1 MVDRAQKSE
10 QKIKQKLKMA
20 PRVLEYIKILRMPA
34 QELRT
39 YLRQSAEQ
47 NPFVDVSDESTE
59 EDYPDETAP
68 TSDYEPNRR
77 VVMEAKIAN
86 RKPSLQSHL
95 LNQLNLLVESEEE
108 KKIGE
113 ILIGEIDERGL
124 FTASVTELSKW
135 YGIEESKLR
144 DVLKRVIQRM
154 EPTGVGAESVEE
166 AIEIQLREAGF
177 RIKNLKQLVKTYIK
191 NPGIEY
197 TDISKRYK
205 LTEEK
210 FEEFKI
216 LIRNARPY
224 PAEGM
229 DDIERVG
236 EWELEAVP
244 ANGGLKVRLNPR
256 ACPNLIVKREYY
268 DTIMNSEGVT
278 KDDLRFIRGL
288 FRQAKDM
295 RWTVNRRLETVLE
308 VSQAVLD
315 AQPRFLKEGLKGIRP
330 LKMEDIADKLGT
342 SISTISRAVS
352 SKYIKTP
359 HGILPMKIFFTKKVR
374 DKSQREILEAI
385 KEIIAD
391 EDPRNPL
398 SDEEI
403 LAKLK
408 ADGYDI
414 ARRTVA
420 KYRDMLNIPSLWK
433 RKRLSGV
440 VRRNK
445 RI

>member
-154 EPTGVGAESVEE
+154 EPIGVGAESVEE

-268 DTIMNSEGVT
+268 NTIMNSEGVT

>member
-59 EDYPDETAP
+59 EDYPVETAP
-68 TSDYEPNRR
+68 TSDYEPNKR

>member
-154 EPTGVGAESVEE
+154 EPIGVGAESVEE

-177 RIKNLKQLVKTYIK
+177 RIKNLKQLVKT
-191 NPGIEY
+191 
-197 TDISKRYK
+197 
-205 LTEEK
+205 
-210 FEEFKI
+210 
-216 LIRNARPY
+216 
-224 PAEGM
+224 
-229 DDIERVG
+229 
-236 EWELEAVP
+236 
-244 ANGGLKVRLNPR
+244 
-256 ACPNLIVKREYY
+256 
-268 DTIMNSEGVT
+268 
-278 KDDLRFIRGL
+278 
-288 FRQAKDM
+288 
-295 RWTVNRRLETVLE
+295 
-308 VSQAVLD
+308 
-315 AQPRFLKEGLKGIRP
+315 
-330 LKMEDIADKLGT
+330 
-342 SISTISRAVS
+342 
-352 SKYIKTP
+352 
-359 HGILPMKIFFTKKVR
+359 
-374 DKSQREILEAI
+374 
-385 KEIIAD
+385 
-391 EDPRNPL
+391 
-398 SDEEI
+398 
-403 LAKLK
+403 
-408 ADGYDI
+408 
-414 ARRTVA
+414 
-420 KYRDMLNIPSLWK
+420 
-433 RKRLSGV
+433 
-440 VRRNK
+440 
-445 RI
+445 

>member
-268 DTIMNSEGVT
+268 NTIMNSEGVT

>member
-108 KKIGE
+108 KNIGE

-154 EPTGVGAESVEE
+154 EPTGVGAESVED

-244 ANGGLKVRLNPR
+244 ANGGLKVRLNHR

>member
-440 VRRNK
+440 VRRKK